1 MTSDTERRNRP
12 ALELYVPEPHARPG
26 DEVDFSHI
34 EVPPAGSVPRPDIA
48 VSPDAI
54 RDLPYTLI
62 RVLDDDGKA
71 VGPWDPR
78 LDAEKLRRMLRD
90 MMLVRA
96 FDDRMYRAQRQGKT
110 SFYMKCTGEE
120 AIAVA
125 GTHALDREDMTFPT
139 YRQQGILVARD
150 YSLATMMCQIY
161 SNKGDPLKGRQLP
174 IMYSS
179 KEYGFFTISG
189 NLATQ
194 VPQAVGWAMGSAISG
209 DSRIASTYI
218 GDGSTAE
225 GDFHAACTFAG
236 VYRAPVILN
245 IVNNQWAI
253 SSFSGIAGGEL
264 TTFAARGL
272 GYGLPALRV
281 DGNDALAVYAATRW
295 AADRARSTRGPTLI
309 ECFTYRVEGHST
321 SDDPTAYRPKGAG
334 EKWPLGDPIARLKQ
348 HLIGLGEW
356 DEERDTQL
364 SEQLDGEVR
373 AAQKEAERQGTL
385 QSDPYAEL
393 STMIEDVYAEL
404 PWHLR
409 EQQAQALAEAEAKRA

>member
-34 EVPPAGSVPRPDIA
+34 EVPPAGSVSRPDIA

-174 IMYSS
+174 IM
-179 KEYGFFTISG
+179 
-189 NLATQ
+189 
-194 VPQAVGWAMGSAISG
+194 
-209 DSRIASTYI
+209 
-218 GDGSTAE
+218 
-225 GDFHAACTFAG
+225 
-236 VYRAPVILN
+236 
-245 IVNNQWAI
+245 
-253 SSFSGIAGGEL
+253 
-264 TTFAARGL
+264 
-272 GYGLPALRV
+272 
-281 DGNDALAVYAATRW
+281 
-295 AADRARSTRGPTLI
+295 
-309 ECFTYRVEGHST
+309 
-321 SDDPTAYRPKGAG
+321 
-334 EKWPLGDPIARLKQ
+334 
-348 HLIGLGEW
+348 
-356 DEERDTQL
+356 
-364 SEQLDGEVR
+364 
-373 AAQKEAERQGTL
+373 
-385 QSDPYAEL
+385 
-393 STMIEDVYAEL
+393 
-404 PWHLR
+404 
-409 EQQAQALAEAEAKRA
+409 